1 MTYKKFKNIR
11 YLTFIIFLAILSFL
25 FVNSAKSNVARVAE
39 CEEENLC
46 KSIDVKYTIYLPKD
60 LRRENYYLIKGL
72 LNPDC
77 CIHIIGIQKPNNSYY
92 SMEIDSR
99 YVSISEQVY
108 FMKKTDFEKIFFKY
122 FPVDE
127 DEYSS
132 ILLEISFIKSDD
144 GTNCI
149 AIKNQI
155 IGDVLTKYNLRSI
168 KDGEPLIDKIFGGDR
183 VLSNADYKNLLNVLK
198 KEGVS
203 LLPCNEFL
211 NKLIKI
217 KFARPEDSDE
227 SVLTK
232 LAQQLGVYDNYP
244 LGYIPI
250 ISPISG
256 LEIEYKADPEVKDG
270 YITLTKIRETIYL
283 KNETKKEFESSL
295 TTTTPTTTSTNVITP
310 TTSLT
315 TTTNVITPTT
325 SFQSIPAR
333 PTPSQSLL
341 LNLWLKIKCFFLRL
355 IGKAC

>member
-1 MTYKKFKNIR
+1 MTYKK
-11 YLTFIIFLAILSFL
+11 YLIIFLAILSFL

-60 LRRENYYLIKGL
+60 LRRENYYLINGL

-92 SMEIDSR
+92 SMGIDSR
-99 YVSISEQVY
+99 DVSISKQVY
-108 FMKKTDFEKIFFKY
+108 FMKKKDFEKIFFKY

-144 GTNCI
+144 GINCI

-155 IGDVLTKYNLRSI
+155 ISDILTKYNLRSI
-168 KDGEPLIDKIFGGDR
+168 KDGEPLTEKIFVGK
-183 VLSNADYKNLLNVLK
+183 VISNADYKNLLNILK

-227 SVLTK
+227 SVLRK
-232 LAQQLGVYDNYP
+232 LAQQLGVYDKYP
-244 LGYIPI
+244 LGYIPV
-250 ISPISG
+250 ISPIRG
-256 LEIEYKADPEVKDG
+256 LEIQYKADPEVKDG
-270 YITLTKIRETIYL
+270 YITLAKIRETIYL
-283 KNETKKEFESSL
+283 EDRTKKEFESSL

-310 TTSLT
+310 TTS
-315 TTTNVITPTT
+315 
-325 SFQSIPAR
+325 FQSIPTR
-333 PTPSQSLL
+333 PTSSQSLL

-355 IGKAC
+355 IVKAC